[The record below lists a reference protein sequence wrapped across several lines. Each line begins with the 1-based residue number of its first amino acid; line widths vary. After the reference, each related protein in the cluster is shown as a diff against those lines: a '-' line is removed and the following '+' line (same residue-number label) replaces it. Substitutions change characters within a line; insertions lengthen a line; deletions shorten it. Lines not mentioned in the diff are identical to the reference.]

1 MLAFLSH
8 RSLVSSLLQN
18 KTLHKCS
25 VSLKLLVQRERERER
40 GCYPQYSF
48 CGFIGAAGCC
58 SKVVVEEEEV
68 VDSFNILELSP
79 SSTALLFM
87 LSLALG
93 FFELAFIFI
102 RLLCSSCYNI

>member
-8 RSLVSSLLQN
+8 LSLVSSLLQN

-25 VSLKLLVQRERERER
+25 VSLKLLVQKEGEL
-40 GCYPQYSF
+40 YPQYSF
-48 CGFIGAAGCC
+48 CGFIGAAVTTVCC
-58 SKVVVEEEEV
+58 SKVVEEEEV
-68 VDSFNILELSP
+68 VDSFNTLELSP
-79 SSTALLFM
+79 SSTDLLFM

-102 RLLCSSCYNI
+102 RLLCRSCYNN